1 MSRIGKRPVKIPQN
15 VKVAIDNGMVVVEG
29 AKGKLSQ
36 SFDQGISISVKDGVV
51 TVERSS
57 NDKKYRAMHGLYRAL
72 INNMINGVTKG
83 FRKELAIEGVGY
95 KAQMKG
101 KVLVLDMGFSH
112 QIEFIPPAGVT
123 ISVPVQTTIIIEG
136 IDRQVVGQVAAN
148 IRAFKKPEPYK
159 GKGIRY
165 VGEYVRRKQG
175 KKVG

>member
-15 VKVAIDNGMVVVEG
+15 VKVAIDKGMVVVEG

-36 SFDQGISISVKDGVV
+36 SFDQGIAISVKDGVV